1 MSSPR
6 HWRPVFIENSR
17 LPVWLSKV
25 APIRIWALSLAVWVF
40 CRGELAVRT
49 RTHETIHFQ
58 QQLELL
64 FVGQWILYGL
74 FYLLGLIRW
83 RKGSVAYRLNP
94 FEQEAF
100 DNDDFGDEYLD
111 VTRRRY
117 SWLKYL
123 SKFLTDKSPAAGRE

>member
-64 FVGQWILYGL
+64 FVGQWILYVL
-74 FYLLGLIRW
+74 FYLIGLLRY
-83 RKGSVAYRLNP
+83 RDGPTAYRENP
-94 FEQEAF
+94 FEREAYA
-100 DNDDFGDEYLD
+100 NDAYTNYLS
-111 VTRRRY
+111 TRNRF
-117 SWLKYL
+117 SWLKYIW
-123 SKFLTDKSPAAGRE
+123 TRQDT